1 MAMIEKWRKSLDKGG
16 YAGALLSNLSKAFDS
31 IDHEL
36 SIAKLYAYGLDKD
49 VLEFIYIYLRGRKQS
64 TKINSSSSSF
74 AEILY
79 GVPQGSVLGPLLFNA
94 YICDLFYDI
103 DNLDFASFTGDNTP
117 YLISVHLHVKEGID
131 EIFDWFT
138 KNFHDG
144 NAELPLQK
152 FMWKSSCEISR

>member
-64 TKINSSSSSF
+64 TKINFSSSSF

-79 GVPQGSVLGPLLFNA
+79 GVPQGSILGPLLFNA
-94 YICDLFYDI
+94 YIFDLFTI
-103 DNLDFASFTGDNTP
+103 
-117 YLISVHLHVKEGID
+117 LIILI
-131 EIFDWFT
+131 
-138 KNFHDG
+138 
-144 NAELPLQK
+144 LQVLLV
-152 FMWKSSCEISR
+152 IIPHI